1 MLGDCYYVIS
11 LKSEIDH
18 LIRKSRMR
26 QPKKLEKHILKM
38 SDFLIQERSTIQKSF
53 KTHRYKPGLQHRHIV
68 NFFHR
73 KTTS

>member
-1 MLGDCYYVIS
+1 MLGDCYNVIG
-11 LKSEIDH
+11 LKSENDH

-26 QPKKLEKHILKM
+26 QPKKLGKYILKM
-38 SDFLIQERSTIQKSF
+38 SDFLIQEPSTIQKPF

-68 NFFHR
+68 NFHC